1 MFNPQKVSNMGT
13 TQQQPA
19 QQAQGAAQQPAAQQQ
34 SSTAIVQLQKNIS
47 DTVLERVTALEQAG
61 ELTLPQGYTAGNAL
75 KLAWLYL
82 QDVKDRNGSA
92 ALDVCTK
99 ASIANCLLEMVVKG
113 LSVAKKQCY
122 FIVTGK
128 NLTFWED
135 YRGKLMRAKR
145 DTEIADVV
153 AQVVYKGDEFV
164 FTVDEFG
171 RYQLVK
177 HETKLENINIA
188 NIVGAYAVVVTK
200 DGKRWIEIM
209 TMEQIRKSWQ
219 QGAAKGNSGAHNNFT
234 DQMCKK
240 TVISRACKIALGAAV
255 EDADEPDTAAMQ
267 REAAQQ
273 AQPVDTNYED
283 VTDAA
288 TLVDGDT
295 GEVLAQ
301 HEAAPIEQA
310 QPMPQ
315 PEQAAPAGSLFTEN
329 VHKPAGAGGRKC
341 PL

>member
-1 MFNPQKVSNMGT
+1 MGT

-19 QQAQGAAQQPAAQQQ
+19 TQAQGAAQPAAQQQ
-34 SSTAIVQLQKNIS
+34 NSTAIVQLQKNIS
-47 DTVLERVTALEQAG
+47 DNVLERVTALEQAG
-61 ELTLPQGYTAGNAL
+61 ELSLPAGYTAGNAL

-82 QDVKDRNGSA
+82 QNVKDRNQRP
-92 ALDVCTK
+92 ALEVCEK
-99 ASIANCLLEMVVKG
+99 ASVANCLLEMVVKG

-122 FIVTGK
+122 FIVAG
-128 NLTFWED
+128 NQLTFWED

-145 DTEIADVV
+145 DTEIADVN
-153 AQVVYKGDEFV
+153 AQVVYKGDDFV

-200 DGKRWIEIM
+200 EGKRWIEIM

-219 QGAAKGNSGAHNNFT
+219 QGAAKGNSGAHTNFT

-255 EDADEPDTAAMQ
+255 EEADEPDTAAIQ

-273 AQPVDTNYED
+273 EPHTQTVDYVD
-283 VTDAA
+283 VTDNAPV
-288 TLVDGDT
+288 VDTET
-295 GEVLAQ
+295 GE
-301 HEAAPIEQA
+301 I
-310 QPMPQ
+310 MQ
-315 PEQAAPAGSLFTEN
+315 PEPMTAEPVAISEAAPAGNTGNLFGN
-329 VHKPAGAGGRKC
+329 DNAHIPAGAGGRKC

>member
-1 MFNPQKVSNMGT
+1 MFNPLNKSNMGT

-19 QQAQGAAQQPAAQQQ
+19 TQAQGAAQPAAQQQ
-34 SSTAIVQLQKNIS
+34 NSTAIVRLQKNIS
-47 DTVLERVTALEQAG
+47 DNVLERVTALEQAG
-61 ELTLPQGYTAGNAL
+61 ELNLPAGYTAGNAL

-82 QDVKDRNGSA
+82 QNVKDRNQRP
-92 ALDVCTK
+92 ALEVCEK
-99 ASIANCLLEMVVKG
+99 ASVANCLLEMVVKG

-122 FIVTGK
+122 FIVAG
-128 NLTFWED
+128 NQLTFWED

-145 DTEIADVV
+145 DTEIADVN
-153 AQVVYKGDEFV
+153 AQVVYKGDDFV

-188 NIVGAYAVVVTK
+188 NIVSAYAVVVTK
-200 DGKRWIEIM
+200 EGKRWIEIM

-219 QGAAKGNSGAHNNFT
+219 QGAAKGNSGAHTNFT

-255 EDADEPDTAAMQ
+255 EEADEPDTAAIQ

-273 AQPVDTNYED
+273 PQNADYVDMTEQATVVD
-283 VTDAA
+283 VE
-288 TLVDGDT
+288 T
-295 GEVLAQ
+295 GEVINTAETVAAAEPVAQ
-301 HEAAPIEQA
+301 QPEAAPT
-310 QPMPQ
+310 
-315 PEQAAPAGSLFTEN
+315 GNTGNLFGN
-329 VHKPAGAGGRKC
+329 DNAHIPAGAGGRKC